1 MGIDHHGGVVK
12 YTISMKDLKNLE
24 MKLYRASFINTYSK
38 DNPALLKDYRAVGGS
53 GAFRHIGFVEKPLE
67 DELSAFIDKWEDYDS
82 AVRLVERDVELWKNC
97 YTSKNEAPDLVEK
110 IKLNKR
116 LAYDAINKL
125 KPRTRK
131 ILLKLLEENEKT
143 PVFNINYLK
152 PLQIKE
158 I

>member
-1 MGIDHHGGVVK
+1 ME
-12 YTISMKDLKNLE
+12 DLEKLE
-24 MKLYRASFINTYSK
+24 SLIFKASSINEYSK
-38 DNPALLKDYRAVGGS
+38 DNPAILKDYRAVGGS
-53 GAFRHIGFVEKPLE
+53 GAFRHIGFVEKTLE
-67 DELSAFIDKWEDYDS
+67 DQLGAFINKLEDYDS

-97 YTSKNEAPDLVEK
+97 YTRKDEALDLVEK

-116 LAYDAINKL
+116 LAYDTINKL